1 MKRSGGIG
9 FGLALALVT
18 GCGSTGSST
27 ERMVAAGFCPDGV
40 QIMVRGT
47 DAGAFEHFFVTA
59 AGLEVSTGAG
69 ATIPVTLEA
78 AGPLDLTT
86 SNHAF
91 AVGTAAIPAGTSAIV
106 ATLPFATVQANLASG
121 SALLDLCTAPLRI
134 AFSAGQVDP
143 TRCHVVVHLDLAR
156 SVGMQGSGGA
166 FLPNFT
172 VRF

>member
-1 MKRSGGIG
+1 MKRSGWIG
-9 FGLALALVT
+9 FGLALVM

-27 ERMVAAGFCPDGV
+27 ERAVAGGFCPDGV
-40 QIMVRGT
+40 QIMIRGT

-59 AGLEVSTGAG
+59 PGLEVSAGAG
-69 ATIPVTLEA
+69 AAIPVALDA
-78 AGPLDLTT
+78 GGPLDLTT
-86 SNHAF
+86 SDHAF
-91 AVGTAAIPAGTSAIV
+91 AVGTAAIPAGTSRIV

-134 AFSAGQVDP
+134 VFSADQVDP

-156 SVGMQGSGGA
+156 SVGTQGSGGA

-172 VRF
+172 VQF